1 MPEDKEKK
9 PRPRKK
15 KDPSPAAEVL
25 EKTDELDAPEE
36 EEDNTLNG
44 VVYQEGK
51 GDGGDSASHAGL
63 FLSKEKEGQNWNPGK
78 ELFHASSDPTV
89 YLPRT
94 RIDESEIG
102 VLTRI
107 TARAN
112 RLTMG
117 HTSLPDVMAVKYVAR
132 IGQGGMARKE
142 LVKITTGGGAVYEDK
157 GGKPMR
163 AQDIY
168 KQGMSR

>member
-9 PRPRKK
+9 PRSRKK
-15 KDPSPAAEVL
+15 SLPPAAEVL
-25 EKTDELDAPEE
+25 EMTDELDAPE

-44 VVYQEGK
+44 VVYQAGK
-51 GDGGDSASHAGL
+51 EDGGDSASQAGL

-157 GGKPMR
+157 GGRPVR

-168 KQGMSR
+168 KQGMSK

>member
-1 MPEDKEKK
+1 MPDGDKKK
-9 PRPRKK
+9 SRKK
-15 KDPSPAAEVL
+15 KLPEPLAEAQGTT
-25 EKTDELDAPEE
+25 EELTAPEAV
-36 EEDNTLNG
+36 DNTLNG
-44 VVYQEGK
+44 PVYQETNSGEE
-51 GDGGDSASHAGL
+51 SASQAGL
-63 FLSKEKEGQNWNPGK
+63 FLTKEKEGQQWNPGK

-117 HTSLPDVMAVKYVAR
+117 HSSLPDVMAVKYVAR
-132 IGQGGMARKE
+132 IGQGGMARRE
-142 LVKITTGGGAVYEDK
+142 LVKITTGGGAVYDDK
-157 GGKPMR
+157 SGRPQR

>member
-1 MPEDKEKK
+1 MPDDDKKKRSRKK
-9 PRPRKK
+9 PETV
-15 KDPSPAAEVL
+15 AAAL
-25 EKTDELDAPEE
+25 ETTEELVAPEL
-36 EEDNTLNG
+36 DNTLNG
-44 VVYQEGK
+44 PVYQETNSGEE
-51 GDGGDSASHAGL
+51 SASQAGL
-63 FLSKEKEGQNWNPGK
+63 FLTKEKEGQQWNPGK

-117 HTSLPDVMAVKYVAR
+117 HSSLPDVMAVKYVAR

-157 GGKPMR
+157 GGKPVR

>member
-1 MPEDKEKK
+1 MPDDGKK
-9 PRPRKK
+9 VRKSRKK
-15 KDPSPAAEVL
+15 SETVAEAL
-25 EKTDELDAPEE
+25 ETTEELEASEV
-36 EEDNTLNG
+36 DNTLNG
-44 VVYQEGK
+44 DVYQER
-51 GDGGDSASHAGL
+51 GDRGDSASQAGL
-63 FLSKEKEGQNWNPGK
+63 FLSKEKDGQQWNPGK

-117 HTSLPDVMAVKYVAR
+117 HSSLPDVMAVKYVAR
-132 IGQGGMARKE
+132 IGQGGMARRE
-142 LVKITTGGGAVYEDK
+142 LVKITTGGGAVFEDK
-157 GGKPMR
+157 GGRPVR